1 QYIGALGIKSPSSAQ
16 IAKNLSGG
24 NQQKIVIGK
33 WLFRNSKIIFFDEPT
48 RGIDVG
54 AKFAIYQLL
63 DRLAADGIGVVLISS
78 ELPEIMGMTD
88 RVAVFHEGEITGIV
102 NTRET
107 TQEEIMHLASISNKR
122 KVDK

>member
-1 QYIGALGIKSPSSAQ
+1 
-16 IAKNLSGG
+16 
-24 NQQKIVIGK
+24 
-33 WLFRNSKIIFFDEPT
+33 
-48 RGIDVG
+48 
-54 AKFAIYQLL
+54 
-63 DRLAADGIGVVLISS
+63 
-78 ELPEIMGMTD
+78 MTD